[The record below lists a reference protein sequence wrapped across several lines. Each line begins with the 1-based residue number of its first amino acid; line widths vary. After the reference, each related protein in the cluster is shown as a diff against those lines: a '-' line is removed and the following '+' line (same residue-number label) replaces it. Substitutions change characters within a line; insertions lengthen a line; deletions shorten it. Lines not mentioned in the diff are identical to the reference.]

1 MILQPHINDNPR
13 PPDIYVAG
21 PSNNNNNNNNNNDN
35 NNDNLNNNSS
45 LIDFQRPFAS
55 SPSSPSLQD
64 PSQTIS
70 FSSLN
75 VRGINNPSK
84 FDAVLQDC
92 FSESFSV
99 IGLQETKLSERNAHA
114 LFKNFSASLQDTYLY
129 RAYWSFDSS
138 DAAGGVCLILADF
151 ISKYV
156 QKIHKNGSRFIAA
169 DLYLPNKKLK
179 IINFYGF
186 QKHDYLTK
194 DKDLCQFT
202 IDHIKTAIKDGFH
215 IIVMEDF
222 NASPDKYIH
231 QLEQGR
237 SPLSY
242 V

>member
-1 MILQPHINDNPR
+1 MILQPHINDNPK
-13 PPDIYVAG
+13 PPDICVAG
-21 PSNNNNNNNNNNDN
+21 SSNYNNNNNNDS
-35 NNDNLNNNSS
+35 NDNSNNFNNNS
-45 LIDFQRPFAS
+45 LFINFQKPFAS
-55 SPSSPSLQD
+55 TPSSPSLQD

-114 LFKNFSASLQDTYLY
+114 LFKNFNASLQDTYLY

-156 QKIHKNGSRFIAA
+156 QKIRSEERRVGKECRYRWWRSCFR
-169 DLYLPNKKLK
+169 KKK
-179 IINFYGF
+179 
-186 QKHDYLTK
+186 
-194 DKDLCQFT
+194 
-202 IDHIKTAIKDGFH
+202 
-215 IIVMEDF
+215 
-222 NASPDKYIH
+222 
-231 QLEQGR
+231 
-237 SPLSY
+237 
-242 V
+242 